1 MIRLKQNGV
10 LILFGCG
17 DTFKTKWGIDFV
29 WLRLIS
35 FQYLLARHA
44 GNTSAERRPVHFF
57 SPDPKRKRDCK
68 TCNIA

>member
-29 WLRLIS
+29 WLR
-35 FQYLLARHA
+35 
-44 GNTSAERRPVHFF
+44 
-57 SPDPKRKRDCK
+57 
-68 TCNIA
+68 